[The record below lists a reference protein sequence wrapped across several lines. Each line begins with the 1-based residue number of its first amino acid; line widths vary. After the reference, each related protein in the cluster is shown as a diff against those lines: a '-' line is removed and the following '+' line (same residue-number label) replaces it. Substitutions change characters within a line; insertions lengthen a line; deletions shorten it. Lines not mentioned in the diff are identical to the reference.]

1 MGDTMKQDEI
11 IEMAVQVGAN
21 KMVSCLTAPKGPI
34 TAINFDL
41 DNGSLEAFAKLVAD
55 ASAAKER
62 DHIAKYFEKETTHL
76 FEVDGLWIGKTI
88 RRIRARGEQ

>member
-1 MGDTMKQDEI
+1 MTQDEI

-41 DNGSLEAFAKLVAD
+41 DNRSLEAFAKLVA
-55 ASAAKER
+55 AKER
-62 DHIAKYFEKETTHL
+62 ERIKE
-76 FEVDGLWIGKTI
+76 EQQRCYVV
-88 RRIRARGEQ
+88 RGEA